1 MRPILDGAE
10 HAEKKKKK
18 LDKLI
23 QKYYGKIDL
32 LAAWH
37 EHPNPD
43 VEYIRDLKAR
53 LRTHKNDLL
62 YRGHDDI
69 RDQD

>member
-43 VEYIRDLKAR
+43 VEYHPGLKSPTENPQKR
-53 LRTHKNDLL
+53 PVIPRP
-62 YRGHDDI
+62 R
-69 RDQD
+69 